1 MLKLLIIII
10 FAFIGALFGNEA
22 GRMLVKRYVG
32 AMTLIGGIVGGLLPL
47 VLSAVFS

>member
-1 MLKLLIIII
+1 MLKLLIFIF
-10 FAFIGALFGNEA
+10 FAFIGAIYGYEA

-32 AMTLIGGIVGGLLPL
+32 AMTLIGGILGGLLPL